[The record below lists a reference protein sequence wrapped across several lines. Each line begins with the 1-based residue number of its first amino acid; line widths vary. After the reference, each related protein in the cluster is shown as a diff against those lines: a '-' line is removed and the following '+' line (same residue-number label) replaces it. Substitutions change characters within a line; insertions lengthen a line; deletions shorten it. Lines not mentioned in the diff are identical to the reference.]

1 MKKGMVLVVVIG
13 IMLVILA
20 LALLATLVMTQEAR
34 VAEHKIR
41 RIRAF
46 FAAQAG
52 VVYAIEK
59 IREGTNPSGTPA
71 LYIGAN
77 IVGYPPGTGLG
88 VDIAYDLTDASGPE
102 GTYPVAVTVD
112 YDFPL

>member
-1 MKKGMVLVVVIG
+1 MKKGIILVVVIG

-20 LALLATLVMTQEAR
+20 LALLATLIMTQEAR
-34 VAEHKIR
+34 LAEHKIR

-52 VVYAIEK
+52 VTYAVEK
-59 IREGTNPSGTPA
+59 IREGINPSGTPA

-77 IVGYPPGTGLG
+77 IVGYPPNTGLG
-88 VDIAYDLTDASGPE
+88 VDIAYNPTDNSGPE
-102 GTYPVAVTVD
+102 GTHPIAVTVD

>member
-1 MKKGMVLVVVIG
+1 MVLVLVIG
-13 IMLVILA
+13 ILVVIFA
-20 LALLATLVMTQEAR
+20 LALLATMVMTQEAR
-34 VAEHKIR
+34 IAEHKIR

-52 VVYAIEK
+52 MVYAMEQL
-59 IREGTNPSGTPA
+59 RNGNDPSGTPA
-71 LYIGAN
+71 FYIGQN

-88 VDIAYDLTDASGPE
+88 VDIEYSPTDISGPG
-102 GTYPVAVTVD
+102 GTHPVSVTVD